1 MAFTYY
7 KNRGIRYNS
16 LLLKNMF
23 HDIRR
28 NVFMEEEKKKNTRF
42 KAFREEEKV
51 LAIQLKLCTDN
62 FVREAI
68 WWKQNARQL
77 RWYRVGWLLVGLN
90 LGFPLMISL
99 RTTWA
104 RCELVV
110 CQQKREGASLVFRM
124 LKYYEK
130 VNVSKEIH
138 QSTARQARNK
148 LYVKFRNTITKKF
161 FKT

>member
-1 MAFTYY
+1 
-7 KNRGIRYNS
+7 
-16 LLLKNMF
+16 MF

-28 NVFMEEEKKKNTRF
+28 NVFMEEGKKRTRGSKHLGKKKKFSQSNSNSTQTTLF
-42 KAFREEEKV
+42 TKPFDENKTQGNSDDIV
-51 LAIQLKLCTDN
+51 
-62 FVREAI
+62 F
-68 WWKQNARQL
+68 
-77 RWYRVGWLLVGLN
+77 GWLLVGLN

-148 LYVKFRNTITKKF
+148 LYVKFRNTHY
-161 FKT
+161 

>member
-1 MAFTYY
+1 
-7 KNRGIRYNS
+7 
-16 LLLKNMF
+16 
-23 HDIRR
+23 
-28 NVFMEEEKKKNTRF
+28 MEEGKKRTRGSKHLGKKKKFSQSNSNSTQTTLF
-42 KAFREEEKV
+42 TKPFDENKTQGNSDDIV
-51 LAIQLKLCTDN
+51 
-62 FVREAI
+62 F
-68 WWKQNARQL
+68 
-77 RWYRVGWLLVGLN
+77 GWLLVGLN

-148 LYVKFRNTITKKF
+148 LYVKFRNTHY
-161 FKT
+161 

>member
-1 MAFTYY
+1 MSFTYY

-28 NVFMEEEKKKNTRF
+28 NVFMEEEKKRTRGS
-42 KAFREEEKV
+42 KHLGKKKKV
-51 LAIQLKLCTDN
+51 LAIQLKLYTDN
-62 FVREAI
+62 FVHEAI

-99 RTTWA
+99 RTAWA

-148 LYVKFRNTITKKF
+148 LYVKFRNTHY
-161 FKT
+161 

>member
-1 MAFTYY
+1 
-7 KNRGIRYNS
+7 
-16 LLLKNMF
+16 
-23 HDIRR
+23 
-28 NVFMEEEKKKNTRF
+28 MEEEKKRTRGSEHLG
-42 KAFREEEKV
+42 KKEKFSQSNSNSAQTTLFTKPFDENKTQGNSDDIV
-51 LAIQLKLCTDN
+51 
-62 FVREAI
+62 F
-68 WWKQNARQL
+68 
-77 RWYRVGWLLVGLN
+77 GWLLVGLN

-99 RTTWA
+99 RTAWA

-148 LYVKFRNTITKKF
+148 L
-161 FKT
+161 

>member
-7 KNRGIRYNS
+7 KTEEFDIIHFYLKICFMIYVETS
-16 LLLKNMF
+16 LWKK
-23 HDIRR
+23 
-28 NVFMEEEKKKNTRF
+28 KKKNTRF

-148 LYVKFRNTITKKF
+148 LYVKFRNTHY
-161 FKT
+161 

>member
-16 LLLKNMF
+16 LLLKSMF

-28 NVFMEEEKKKNTRF
+28 NVFMEEEKKRTRGSKHLGKKKKF
-42 KAFREEEKV
+42 SQSNSNSAQTTLFAKPFDENK
-51 LAIQLKLCTDN
+51 
-62 FVREAI
+62 
-68 WWKQNARQL
+68 NARQL

-148 LYVKFRNTITKKF
+148 LYVKFRNTHY
-161 FKT
+161 

>member
-77 RWYRVGWLLVGLN
+77 RCYRVGWSCT
-90 LGFPLMISL
+90 LGCPLMISL

-104 RCELVV
+104 RYELVV
-110 CQQKREGASLVFRM
+110 CQQKRDDGSLVFRM

-130 VNVSKEIH
+130 VNVSKEIRH
-138 QSTARQARNK
+138 STARQSRNK
-148 LYVKFRNTITKKF
+148 LYAKFRKTHTKTF